1 MGMPMRSVP
10 RWSLWF
16 SFAAAFCLVPF
27 LVLPNSHTQENKE
40 DPQVR
45 LLPAPRQSGALS
57 LEECLALRRS
67 RRLYA
72 QGSLTMEQI
81 GQIFW
86 AAQGVTD
93 PERGLRTAP
102 SAGALYPLEVYLV
115 AGEGGIEGLEAGL
128 FHYLPARHAIEKVR
142 SGDLRQPLA
151 AACLGQSW
159 MARAPVLVVL
169 TAEYERAER
178 KYGARGQRYALM
190 EAGHACQ
197 NLLLEVEALGLA
209 AAVVGAFH
217 DRNLSNALQLP
228 EGREPLAVIP
238 IGQRR

>member
-1 MGMPMRSVP
+1 MQSAP

-16 SFAAAFCLVPF
+16 SFAAAFCILLF
-27 LVLPNSHTQENKE
+27 LVLSNSHTQENKE
-40 DPQVR
+40 DPQFR
-45 LLPAPRQSGALS
+45 LLPAPKQSGVLS
-57 LEECLALRRS
+57 LEECLASRRS

-81 GQIFW
+81 AQLFW

-93 PERGLRTAP
+93 PEQGLRTAP

-128 FHYLPARHAIEKVR
+128 FRYLPARHAIEKLR
-142 SGDLRQPLA
+142 SGDLRQSLA

-159 MARAPVLVVL
+159 MARAPALVVL
-169 TAEYERAER
+169 TAEYERTER
-178 KYGARGQRYALM
+178 KYGSRGQRYALM

-209 AAVVGAFH
+209 ATVVGAFD
-217 DRNLSNALQLP
+217 DRRLAKSLELP
-228 EGREPLAVIP
+228 AVRQPLAVVVV
-238 IGQRR
+238 GRRK